1 MFTHPRDGA
10 PFSIVLRGGCQF
22 LISGGGLFLYCAD
35 SDIGTSNDLF
45 VTALIGGLTGIHPSS
60 HISWLSIVSRI
71 STGGFALSGALC
83 VFIQHEM
90 ILINNKGFTV
100 EALKARV
107 KIG

>member
-10 PFSIVLRGGCQF
+10 PFSIVLRDGCQF
-22 LISGGGLFLYCAD
+22 LISGLFLHCAD
-35 SDIGTSNDLF
+35 SNIGTSNDLF
-45 VTALIGGLTGIHPSS
+45 VTALIGGLTDIHLSS
-60 HISWLSIVSRI
+60 HISWVSIVSRI
-71 STGGFALSGALC
+71 STGGFALSGVLC